1 MIRRPPRSTLFPYTT
16 LFRSDDVHEGERFER
31 PRHGARRG
39 LLTGRNLERVDDP
52 ERLQI
57 NVGGA
62 DGGVAI
68 DPQRA
73 AEAAARLHG
82 TEVRLLEVRLVVAR
96 QVDPFPSHRAEPP
109 DERLDAAARAREQA
123 RRRRRQLRTRGV
135 GEQVVQRRLVRV
147 GDVEVAAPGPHTQGE
162 QAGRDRE
169 ASRAHG
175 QNPAWMVKKN
185 CREGG
190 YGPRSMLRVID
201 WAP

>member
-1 MIRRPPRSTLFPYTT
+1 MASTLKALTFMYVVETRAQLGAPV
-16 LFRSDDVHEGERFER
+16 DVGGPVNAPPPPFVSEDSVYGYII
-31 PRHGARRG
+31 G
-39 LLTGRNLERVDDP
+39 LLDSAQADLGRATALS
-52 ERLQI
+52 
-57 NVGGA
+57 A
-62 DGGVAI
+62 SF
-68 DPQRA
+68 
-73 AEAAARLHG
+73 
-82 TEVRLLEVRLVVAR
+82 
-96 QVDPFPSHRAEPP
+96 PFPSHRAEPP